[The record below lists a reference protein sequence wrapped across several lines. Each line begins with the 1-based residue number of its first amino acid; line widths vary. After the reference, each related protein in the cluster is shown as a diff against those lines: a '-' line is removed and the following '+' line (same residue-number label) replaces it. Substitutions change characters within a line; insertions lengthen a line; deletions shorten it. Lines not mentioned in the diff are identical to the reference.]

1 MHSNQPARSQRY
13 ANEYSTPCCTDVQ
26 ITFVI
31 CLIYLVSSA
40 PSLTCLERVLQKK
53 DALQTEFDELNHML
67 THQPPSAWAKR
78 EKKYHDDKKLW
89 DSAQA
94 ELTGKVKRL
103 NEEVKTLKDN
113 NRAVILQEQLQVQ

>member
-1 MHSNQPARSQRY
+1 M
-13 ANEYSTPCCTDVQ
+13 
-26 ITFVI
+26 
-31 CLIYLVSSA
+31 SSA